1 VVFWKIITN
10 TEGGKMKRISAL
22 SIIIVALI
30 LFFYGTFSWGA
41 EQKTEAVTASADNMM
56 LFICYWE
63 LNENM
68 PSLQHMG
75 VAKMLTEAGLF
86 PPPGVEMIRFDKTP
100 GNWGVTVFKADS
112 VEAATS
118 LVSMW
123 RVAAPGFFKK
133 VKMSPA
139 MPVKEYAALGA
150 KLYKS
155 VMEAEAK
162 MKEQQ
167 KAAPSK

>member
-1 VVFWKIITN
+1 
-10 TEGGKMKRISAL
+10 MKGRISL
-22 SIIIVALI
+22 SLIVVALVVA
-30 LFFYGTFSWGA
+30 LYGTFAWGA
-41 EQKTEAVTASADNMM
+41 EQKAEAVQIESQKM
-56 LFICYWE
+56 LFLCYWE

-68 PSLQHMG
+68 PSIQHMG

-100 GNWGVTVFKADS
+100 SNWGVTVFKADS

-118 LVSMW
+118 LISMW

-139 MPVKEYAALGA
+139 MPVKESVALGA

-155 VMEAEAK
+155 IKEAEAQMKQKK
-162 MKEQQ
+162 M
-167 KAAPSK
+167 AAPAK

>member
-1 VVFWKIITN
+1 MKKRMCVSVIVVA
-10 TEGGKMKRISAL
+10 MV
-22 SIIIVALI
+22 VAL
-30 LFFYGTFSWGA
+30 YGTFAWGA
-41 EQKTEAVTASADNMM
+41 EQKAAAEQAEAQKM
-56 LFICYWE
+56 LFLCYWE

-68 PSLQHMG
+68 PSIQHMG

-100 GNWGVTVFKADS
+100 GNWGVTVFKAES

-118 LVSMW
+118 LIGMW

-139 MPVKEYAALGA
+139 MPVKESVGLGV

-155 VMEAEAK
+155 IKEAEA
-162 MKEQQ
+162 MMEQQ
-167 KAAPSK
+167 KKTAQ

>member
-1 VVFWKIITN
+1 MK
-10 TEGGKMKRISAL
+10 GKSTLVLLIVAS
-22 SIIIVALI
+22 IVALH
-30 LFFYGTFSWGA
+30 GTFSWGA
-41 EQKTEAVTASADNMM
+41 EQKAEAVQAESQKM
-56 LFICYWE
+56 LFLCYWE

-68 PSLQHMG
+68 PSIQHMG

-100 GNWGVTVFKADS
+100 SNWGVTVFKADS

-118 LVSMW
+118 LISMW

-139 MPVKEYAALGA
+139 MPVKESVALGA

-155 VMEAEAK
+155 IKEAEAQ
-162 MKEQQ
+162 MKQ
-167 KAAPSK
+167 KEAAPAK